1 VDKNRVDVLDYE
13 SIAEDIAKA
22 YGNEHGFSKELRKEL
37 ENKMVQNLNWITTG
51 IFDFYPN
58 DWMLDIH
65 CIKISDYYHFE
76 STDGGYLIE
85 LDDVLLHHND
95 NSVLESNWNAG
106 KIPSYKY
113 YIVDINK
120 IMSNMINVAGNA
132 YDISTDKVINSY
144 WSGWFPITQIKLIK
158 EIV

>member
-1 VDKNRVDVLDYE
+1 MNKIIEKQLKKVNVDLSNYDEKTNTYFIKKLD
-13 SIAEDIAKA
+13 
-22 YGNEHGFSKELRKEL
+22 
-37 ENKMVQNLNWITTG
+37 NKQ
-51 IFDFYPN
+51 
-58 DWMLDIH
+58 
-65 CIKISDYYHFE
+65 FE
-76 STDGGYLIE
+76 VNKCYLIE